1 VERTLETRDSVR
13 KLKKEAVTVVQDFRP
28 KSELDELIEQD
39 EAEQAPK
46 VESVVE
52 AKPEPKAEPKGAPT
66 VVAELP
72 KIPTL
77 PPIDE
82 MKPVVYVRP
91 CGLEGAPVG
100 SKVVILDSPGGEKI
114 PTMTTPQGEHML
126 ALNDLAFTLPVGAKV
141 RKVVEGRF
149 EAIQLNHQRPTPPL
163 VTLTAREAM
172 EGFVKHFHG

>member
-1 VERTLETRDSVR
+1 M
-13 KLKKEAVTVVQDFRP
+13 VVQDFRP
-28 KSELDELIEQD
+28 KSELDEMIEQD

-46 VESVVE
+46 VEPVVE
-52 AKPEPKAEPKGAPT
+52 AKVEKPPVP

-100 SKVVILDSPGGEKI
+100 SKVVILDSPGGDKI